1 MSGNSTKQ
9 KVVVVGAGP
18 VGALAALYAA
28 NRGDDV
34 HVYELRGGM
43 YAHVSIDPFAT
54 PMTYYLSLFIYTGS
68 RRTYFP
74 IPISYKVKNF
84 F

>member
-43 YAHVSIDPFAT
+43 YAHVSIDLCYSNDILSFSVHLYWFSPNVFSYPYLIQGENPF
-54 PMTYYLSLFIYTGS
+54 
-68 RRTYFP
+68 
-74 IPISYKVKNF
+74 
-84 F
+84 